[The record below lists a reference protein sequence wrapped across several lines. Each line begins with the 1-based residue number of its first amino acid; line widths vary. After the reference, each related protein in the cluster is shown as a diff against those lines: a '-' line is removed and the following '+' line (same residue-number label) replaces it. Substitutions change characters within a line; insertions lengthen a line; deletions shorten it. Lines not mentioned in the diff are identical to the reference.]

1 MMDHHGPGCG
11 HHGPLGDAS
20 AGERLRGMV
29 ARLGAALS
37 RGDAEA
43 ALVAATDAERLARP
57 LSRDP
62 GPRTRAQARGLLL
75 AVELTR
81 RGDLS
86 EAAGLV
92 EGELRRSFPTADPT
106 PADGSGAGEAGTGG

>member
-1 MMDHHGPGCG
+1 MDPHGPGCG

-20 AGERLRGMV
+20 AGGRLRAMV

-37 RGDAEA
+37 AGDTQTALIA
-43 ALVAATDAERLARP
+43 AADAERLARP

-62 GPRTRAQARGLLL
+62 APRTRAQARGLLL

-81 RGDLS
+81 GGEIS

-92 EGELRRSFPTADPT
+92 EGELRRSFP
-106 PADGSGAGEAGTGG
+106 GQAGGP